1 MSAWIEIDDL
11 LKDSG
16 LTAVALFV
24 SAWIEIMLM
33 TIASFEY
40 GVALFVSAWIEIDDL
55 LKDSGLTAVALFVS
69 AWIEIVME
77 DQLQENG
84 YSRTLCE
91 CVD

>member
-24 SAWIEIMLM
+24 SAWIEILRD
-33 TIASFEY
+33 SNP
-40 GVALFVSAWIEIDDL
+40 
-55 LKDSGLTAVALFVS
+55 SGLML
-69 AWIEIVME
+69 
-77 DQLQENG
+77 
-84 YSRTLCE
+84 SRTLCE